1 MEISMTTTN
10 GYYSESVHGHHEVFE
25 LGDFPLEMGETL
37 RGAKLLYKTHGK
49 LNDKKDNVILFP
61 HMWSGTSSSM
71 EGFIGKGRALDPDK
85 YFIILPGMFGN
96 GFSSSPSNT
105 PTPHDR
111 GAFPDVTIGDD
122 VVAQHRLLTER
133 FGIKALELVLGWSM
147 GAQQTYEW
155 AVRYPDMVK
164 RAAPFAGTAKNT
176 PHNSLWVTSHEDAL
190 KSDPNYNN
198 GFYSNA
204 SDCHVGL
211 RRHSR
216 LWGVMGLCQEFYY
229 KETWRSLGFSS
240 LTDFQTGFWDN
251 YFLPMDPNNLI
262 CMSQKWRR
270 GDVSLHTEGNLE
282 KALASIKAITYVIT
296 FTNDMFFPPE
306 HSKREQLMIPNSE
319 FHQVDTL
326 WAHFGMFCCAGE
338 NTQIDSILF
347 NLLKTSVS

>member
-1 MEISMTTTN
+1 MEQNMAIN
-10 GYYSESVHGHHEVFE
+10 EYYSEDIHGIHETFD
-25 LGDFPLEMGETL
+25 LGNFPLENGETL
-37 RGAKLLYKTHGK
+37 RNAKLLYKTHGK
-49 LNDKKDNVILFP
+49 LNDKKDNAILFA

-71 EGFIGKGRALDPDK
+71 EGFIGKGRPLDPEK

-133 FGIKALELVLGWSM
+133 FGIKQLELVLGWSM

-164 RAAPFAGTAKNT
+164 RAAPFAGFAKVT
-176 PHNSLWVTSHEDAL
+176 PHNALWVTSHEDAL
-190 KSDPNYNN
+190 KSDPNFNN
-198 GFYSNA
+198 GFYDNA
-204 SDCHVGL
+204 SDCHVGI

-216 LWGVMGLCQEFYY
+216 LWGVMGLCQDFY
-229 KETWRSLGFSS
+229 KQETWRSLSFSS
-240 LTDFQTGFWDN
+240 LEDFQKGFWDN

-262 CMSQKWRR
+262 CMSWKWRH
-270 GDVSLHTEGNLE
+270 GDVSKHANGNLKE
-282 KALASIKAITYVIT
+282 ALSRIKAKTYVIT

-306 HSKREQLMIPNSE
+306 HSMAEQEMITNSE
-319 FHQVDTL
+319 FFLINTL
-326 WAHFGMFCCAGE
+326 WAHFGMFCCANE
-338 NTQIDSILF
+338 NEQIDPILSK
-347 NLLKTSVS
+347 LLAS